1 MPITQAQATAAEQA
15 QTLAAIEPA
24 NRVRLVAGPGT
35 GKSATIERRVAH
47 LLNNGANPQRSFVIS
62 FTRAACNELQ
72 DRIVRHCANQP
83 CAAASAQVRVSTMH
97 SLALRILRSAA
108 VLATLYPDDPVV
120 LDDWEQENL
129 YDIELASSIGCTPS
143 RAAAIRY
150 AHDAQWQTLNPQS
163 IAQAAITNA
172 ERQGFDTFHAARRNL
187 YSCVLPGEMV
197 YECVSRFQ
205 LGAIQIGQ
213 LPPIDHLIVDE
224 FQDLNAC
231 DQEFVRRLVS
241 GGANLFVA
249 GDDDQSIY
257 SFRHANPDGI
267 VKFATTYQNA
277 VTHSLTAC
285 FRCTPAVLQPA
296 LNLIAYN
303 PGRLPKQ
310 LVSLYSTSNPPVQ
323 GTTQVWSFQN
333 SQIEA
338 RAIAESCQC
347 LIQNGMAGQ
356 EDQIIILIFS
366 RRLQL
371 ANITRELGN
380 LGLAYDPPT
389 GESLRDEAPFRAVYT
404 ILRLL
409 SDTTTSSRDYIAYR
423 SLLGQ
428 LHGVGANTAKG
439 VGDLCIVNHQNYR
452 SLFQLRPFPH
462 WLSGRTAAA
471 VTRVQGILQ
480 QISGWTLQDTLGAR
494 ASDIATILANLVFSG
509 SAQIA
514 EYLNEWNTF
523 SASLPQNMTLDELL
537 AFFGTDEIGQR
548 HILDDIIKR
557 LEQHEADEG
566 GEQQKR
572 IRILTMHGAK
582 GLSGKVVF
590 IPSAEQG
597 LMPSFRAIQAV
608 GLLIEQRRLFYVSL
622 TRAKACCIVSH
633 SNLHTGAE
641 AYAIRQQPQ
650 VRLPRSQFLNEMGVP
665 STNRNG
671 GLTVAE
677 ATAVIAQINGL

>member
-1 MPITQAQATAAEQA
+1 
-15 QTLAAIEPA
+15 
-24 NRVRLVAGPGT
+24 
-35 GKSATIERRVAH
+35 
-47 LLNNGANPQRSFVIS
+47 
-62 FTRAACNELQ
+62 
-72 DRIVRHCANQP
+72 
-83 CAAASAQVRVSTMH
+83 MH

-129 YDIELASSIGCTPS
+129 YDIELSSSIGCSPS
-143 RAAAIRY
+143 RAREIRY

-172 ERQGFDTFHAARRNL
+172 ERQGFHTFHAARRNL

-197 YECVSRFQ
+197 YECVSRLQ

-241 GGANLFVA
+241 GGASLFVA

-267 VKFATTYQNA
+267 INFAATYQNA

-323 GTTQVWSFQN
+323 GTSQVWSFQN

-338 RAIAESCQC
+338 SAIAASCQR

-371 ANITRELGN
+371 GNITRELGN
-380 LGLAYDPPT
+380 LGLPYDPPA
-389 GESLRDEAPFRAVYT
+389 GESLRDEATFRAVYT

-409 SDTTTSSRDYIAYR
+409 SDTTTSSSDYIAYR
-423 SLLGQ
+423 SMLGQ
-428 LHGVGANTAKG
+428 LHGVGANTAKV
-439 VGDLCIVNHQNYR
+439 VGDLCIINHQNYR
-452 SLFQLRPFPH
+452 SLFQLAPLPH

-471 VTRVQGILQ
+471 VTRVQGILH
-480 QISGWTLQDTLGAR
+480 QISSWTLQDTLGAR
-494 ASDIATILANLVFSG
+494 VNDIATILANLVFLG
-509 SAQIA
+509 STQIA
-514 EYLNEWNTF
+514 GYLNEWNTF
-523 SASLPQNMTLDELL
+523 SASLPQDMTLDELL

-548 HILDDIIKR
+548 HIR
-557 LEQHEADEG
+557 
-566 GEQQKR
+566 
-572 IRILTMHGAK
+572 T
-582 GLSGKVVF
+582 
-590 IPSAEQG
+590 
-597 LMPSFRAIQAV
+597 
-608 GLLIEQRRLFYVSL
+608 
-622 TRAKACCIVSH
+622 TRSC
-633 SNLHTGAE
+633 
-641 AYAIRQQPQ
+641 
-650 VRLPRSQFLNEMGVP
+650 
-665 STNRNG
+665 
-671 GLTVAE
+671 
-677 ATAVIAQINGL
+677 

>member
-1 MPITQAQATAAEQA
+1 MPITQAQAATAEQA
-15 QTLAAIEPA
+15 QTLAAIEAA

-47 LLNNGANPQRSFVIS
+47 LLNNGANPQRSFVVS

-72 DRIVRHCANQP
+72 DRIIRHCANQP
-83 CAAASAQVRVSTMH
+83 CAGASTHVRVSTMH

-143 RAAAIRY
+143 RAAEIRY
-150 AHDAQWQTLNPQS
+150 AHDAQWQTLNHQS

-172 ERQGFDTFHAARRNL
+172 EQQGFDTFHAARRNL

-197 YECVSRFQ
+197 YECVSRLQ

-231 DQEFVRRLVS
+231 DQEFVSRLVS

-267 VKFATTYQNA
+267 INFAATYQNA
-277 VTHSLTAC
+277 ITHSLTAC

-323 GTTQVWSFQN
+323 GTTQVWSFQS

-338 RAIAESCQC
+338 NAVAESCQH

-356 EDQIIILIFS
+356 EDQIVILIFS

-380 LGLAYDPPT
+380 LGLPYDPPA
-389 GESLRDEAPFRAVYT
+389 GESLRDEAAFRAVYT

-409 SDTTTSSRDYIAYR
+409 SDINTPSRDYVAYR

-439 VGDLCIVNHQNYR
+439 VGDLCIANNQNYR
-452 SLFQLRPFPH
+452 GLFQLTPVPH
-462 WLSGRTAAA
+462 WLLGRTAVA
-471 VTRVQGILQ
+471 VTRVQAILQ
-480 QISGWTLQDTLGAR
+480 LVTGWTPQDTLGTR
-494 ASDIATILANLVFSG
+494 TNDIATILANLVFSG
-509 SAQIA
+509 SAQNA
-514 EYLNEWNTF
+514 AYLNEWNTL
-523 SASLPQNMTLDELL
+523 SASLPQNMTLDELR
-537 AFFGTDEIGQR
+537 AFFGADEIGQR
-548 HILDDIIKR
+548 HILDDIKKR
-557 LEQHEADEG
+557 FEQNEADESG
-566 GEQQKR
+566 PQQKR

-597 LMPSFRAIQAV
+597 LMPSFRAIQAA

-633 SNLHTGAE
+633 SSLHVGAE

-650 VRLPRSQFLNEMGVP
+650 VRLPRSQFLNEMGAP
-665 STNRNG
+665 SVNRNR
-671 GLTVAE
+671 GLTAAE
-677 ATAVIAQINGL
+677 ATAVIAHVNEL